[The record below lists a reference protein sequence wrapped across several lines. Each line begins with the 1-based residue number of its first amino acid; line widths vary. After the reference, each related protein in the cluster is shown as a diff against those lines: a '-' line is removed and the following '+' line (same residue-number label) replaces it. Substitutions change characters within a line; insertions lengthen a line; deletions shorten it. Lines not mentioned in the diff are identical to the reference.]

1 MFELTGHRHR
11 SGISEPI
18 AHRLGRASATV
29 VVANLN
35 LEGPKPSPTHPSGK
49 EAFKVSRL
57 KSFVSYYL
65 YAAALPL
72 LAQPLPIGVF
82 PRNVT
87 VTAPAD
93 TPFALGSYG
102 KILNVGP
109 VGNIPIKY
117 LGPLTTY
124 GGEPNFVIVSPST
137 IVSPS
142 NGLASTGVGVSLN
155 PNIVPFMT
163 SGNYD
168 LILQFA
174 PSDQPDKIVSTLFRL
189 RLIGSGFPSIA
200 AIVGAATLQPNI
212 SPGQLI
218 SIFGSNLSTPPIYGQ
233 PSEFGLY
240 PTLLGNTKVTID
252 GILAPLLYVSR
263 NQINCVAPYGI
274 AGKKSVD
281 LVVIRT
287 NSLGIESPPF
297 AGPVAVPV
305 ADTAPGIYTLDQSGS
320 GQGVILNADPKVQ
333 NATTP
338 NSQLNPAAA
347 GSAITLFATGVG
359 VWNLTYPDG
368 AAVLV
373 GDLIPFFYPKAPVS
387 LTIGG
392 QPAKLL
398 YVAAVIGQVIGSIQI
413 NAIIPDGIASG
424 PQPIVLKVGDN
435 DNASQKVTISIK

>member
-1 MFELTGHRHR
+1 M
-11 SGISEPI
+11 SG
-18 AHRLGRASATV
+18 RQ
-29 VVANLN
+29 
-35 LEGPKPSPTHPSGK
+35 
-49 EAFKVSRL
+49 
-57 KSFVSYYL
+57 SFVSFYF

-72 LAQPLPIGVF
+72 LAQPLPIGVS
-82 PRNVT
+82 PSSVTVT
-87 VTAPAD
+87 VTAD
-93 TPFALGSYG
+93 TPIPLGIYA
-102 KILNVGP
+102 ILTVNS
-109 VGNIPIKY
+109 VGNVPIKY

-124 GGEPNFVIVSPST
+124 GGEPNFVIVSPSA
-137 IVSPS
+137 IVAP
-142 NGLASTGVGVSLN
+142 ARVGVSLN
-155 PNIVPFMT
+155 PSIVPFMT

-200 AIVGAATLQPNI
+200 AIVGSATLQPNI

-218 SIFGSNLSTPPIYGQ
+218 SIFGSKLSTPPINGQ

-263 NQINCVAPYGI
+263 NQINCIAPYGI
-274 AGKKSVD
+274 VGKKSVD
-281 LVVIRT
+281 IVVIRT
-287 NSLGIESPPF
+287 NAPGIETPPF
-297 AGPVAVPV
+297 AVTV

-320 GQGVILNADPKVQ
+320 GQGVIFNADPKVQ
-333 NATTP
+333 DATTP
-338 NSQLNPAAA
+338 NSPLNPAAA

-368 AAVLV
+368 AAVLFGNLV
-373 GDLIPFFYPKAPVS
+373 PSLYPKAPVS